1 MCLIR
6 SNLPY
11 TMLPRTFLP
20 DHDVIMFASLNRTMM
35 TTNVHPLYL
44 PPIVCWLNRTC
55 VKVQRVK
62 QIVANIVKAIST
74 LLVAATI
81 CLHIMRLLTFF
92 AWGVL
97 GSLWSLM
104 VCVTLMSGSIL
115 SVLCS
120 ERRNCGSDTSVIVD
134 PMAGVDVSH
143 KVVMSIFLLATYIY
157 TWLYYEVCGG
167 TEVVVSW
174 IECANRR
181 GPSLF
186 PILKWTA
193 LVFVWINTIGFIRLV
208 RSN

>member
-1 MCLIR
+1 
-6 SNLPY
+6 
-11 TMLPRTFLP
+11 MLPRTFLP

-55 VKVQRVK
+55 GQVQRVK
-62 QIVANIVKAIST
+62 LVVANIVKAIST

-81 CLHIMRLLTFF
+81 FLHIMRLLTFF

-115 SVLCS
+115 TVLSS
-120 ERRNCGSDTSVIVD
+120 ERRSCASDTIVIVD
-134 PMAGVDVSH
+134 PMAGVAVSQ
-143 KVVMSIFLLATYIY
+143 KVVMAIFFLATYIY

-167 TEVVVSW
+167 TEVLVSW
-174 IECANRR
+174 IECADRR

-193 LVFVWINTIGFIRLV
+193 FVFVWINTIGFVRLV